1 MSETQNQVHGLFLC
15 GEFQGVTHNTSKE
28 NGEVKHYLNVLV
40 NTSRSISNVRIK
52 TKEPDKWEKVGKAFV
67 KVPVYLY
74 SPKDSEAVFYIEN

>member
-1 MSETQNQVHGLFLC
+1 MSETQNQVQGLFLC

-52 TKEPDKWEKVGKAFV
+52 TKEPDKWAKVGKTFV
-67 KVPVYLY
+67 KVPIYLF
-74 SPKDSEAVFYIEN
+74 SPNDSSVIHYIEN